1 MELEALIAY
10 LADRTVIRGKKA
22 LQKLVYFCRETG
34 VPVYAT
40 YRLHIYGPYS
50 NEVAEKLGE
59 AVTKEIIK
67 LDHDGFSFTAGTSC
81 REYLTRHQRAIEL
94 HQEKIDKV
102 LEKLGKFSP
111 LALELYATVHFVA
124 TALAEA
130 YGVVSEDE
138 WWRRFTGQRGT
149 SLPAWK
155 SRPPTAISSNGAGL
169 ARRLRTRVNDSG
181 EFGGEVQSSP
191 RRERGKAWC
200 AIGVDLFPPRLR
212 RGLCRPGR
220 Y

>member
-50 NEVAEKLGE
+50 NEVAEELGE

-67 LDHDGFSFTAGTSC
+67 LDHDGFSFAAGTSC
-81 REYLTRHQRAIEL
+81 RKYLTKHQHALERHR
-94 HQEKIDKV
+94 EKIDQV

-130 YGVVSEDE
+130 YGVVSE
-138 WWRRFTGQRGT
+138 
-149 SLPAWK
+149 
-155 SRPPTAISSNGAGL
+155 
-169 ARRLRTRVNDSG
+169 
-181 EFGGEVQSSP
+181 GEVVAEVYQAKGDKFTPSQI
-191 RRERGKAWC
+191 RAAYR
-200 AIGVDLFPPRLR
+200 DLVQWGWLGEEGQATR
-212 RGLCRPGR
+212 
-220 Y
+220 